1 MPVKPGIVAR
11 HAEMTAW
18 RRRIHANPET
28 AFEEVA
34 TAELVA
40 GLLREF
46 GLEVHRGLAKTGV
59 VGTLRNGTSGR
70 AIGLRA
76 DMDALHLQELTNL
89 PYRSLVPGKMHACGH
104 DGHTA
109 MLLGAA
115 QYLAESRNFD
125 GTVHFIFQ
133 PAEEN
138 VAGGRTMVED
148 GLFRLFPV
156 EAVYGMHNMP
166 GIEVGTMAMRPGP
179 MMASADFFEIDVLG
193 KGAHGAFPHQGI
205 DPVLIGAE
213 IVLALQR
220 IVARGI
226 DPLQAAVVS
235 VTQFTAGHTTNVIP
249 ESARLAGTTRAL
261 LPEVQDAIEQAVRQI
276 AQGIA
281 AAHGASVACRYDRRY
296 PPTINTVAETALA
309 ADAARTVVGD
319 ANVRSDLPPVMGAED
334 FAWMLRERPGC
345 YVWIGNGREQGG
357 CHVHNP
363 HYDFN
368 DEILPIG
375 ASYWA
380 ALAEQLLPLAGR

>member
-1 MPVKPGIVAR
+1 MPCKSTIAAF
-11 HAEMTAW
+11 HAEMAAW
-18 RRRIHANPET
+18 RQRIHANPET

-59 VGTLRNGTSGR
+59 VGTLRCGSGGR
-70 AIGLRA
+70 SIGLRA
-76 DMDALHLQELTNL
+76 DMDALHIEELTNL
-89 PYRSLVPGKMHACGH
+89 PYRSRVPGKMHACGH

-115 QYLAESRNFD
+115 KYLAESRNFD
-125 GTVHFIFQ
+125 GIVHFIFQ

-156 EAVYGMHNMP
+156 EAVFGMHNMP
-166 GIEVGTMAMRPGP
+166 GIEVGKMAMMPGP
-179 MMASADFFEIDVLG
+179 MMASADFFEIQITG
-193 KGAHGAFPHQGI
+193 KGAHAAFPHQGV
-205 DPVLIGAE
+205 DPVLLGAE
-213 IVLALQR
+213 IVMALQR
-220 IVARGI
+220 IVSRTT

-235 VTQFTAGHTTNVIP
+235 VTQFHAGHTTNVIP
-249 ESARLAGTTRAL
+249 ETAVLSGTTRAL
-261 LPEVQDAIEQAVRQI
+261 LPGVQDEIERAIRQI
-276 AQGIA
+276 AAGIA
-281 AAHGASVACRYDRRY
+281 QAHGASVLCRYDRRY
-296 PPTINTVAETALA
+296 PPTINTAAETAVSARA
-309 ADAARTVVGD
+309 AGAVVGPG
-319 ANVRSDLPPVMGAED
+319 NVLSDLPPVMGAED

-368 DEILPIG
+368 DAILPIG

-380 ALAEQLLPLAGR
+380 TLVEQVLTAGK